1 MKVDMHF
8 HSNLSDGYLSK
19 DELIKRAY
27 DQKLDFIALTDH
39 DRVSYGFADE
49 VSKYGIKS
57 TNSVEISSYN
67 KKHNKSLHLT
77 FYAKEISKEIKDKI
91 NEVIEAKV
99 GLIKKQV
106 DFFNQIGFQI
116 DLEEMYKYYVSF
128 GRKYESLNKFDIVR
142 FMFLNPNNVLLAQK
156 INDGNKIDVEGFYLK
171 FLKRGGEKFDK
182 YAVIINDYEVPIETC
197 LDFVNKTSGVLSM
210 AHPNVTFRKGGIEEF
225 ERVLPYYIENS
236 GINAIEIN
244 AKATK
249 IWVESILKNKEKYG
263 LYLTFGSD
271 FHKDGL
277 DDGKHGY
284 FGEQNEF
291 ISSELLKESFLE
303 YEDKIIKKG

>member
-8 HSNLSDGYLSK
+8 HSNLSDWYLSK

-39 DRVSYGFADE
+39 DRVSYWFADE
-49 VSKYGIKS
+49 VSKYWIKS

-99 GLIKKQV
+99 WLIKKQV
-106 DFFNQIGFQI
+106 DFFNQIWFQI

-128 GRKYESLNKFDIVR
+128 WRKYESLNKFDIVR

-156 INDGNKIDVEGFYLK
+156 INDWNKIDVEGFYLK
-171 FLKRGGEKFDK
+171 FLKRGWEKFDK

-197 LDFVNKTSGVLSM
+197 LDFVNKTSWVLSM
-210 AHPNVTFRKGGIEEF
+210 AHPNVTFRKWWIEEF

-236 GINAIEIN
+236 WINAIEIN

-249 IWVESILKNKEKYG
+249 IWVESILKNKEKYW
-263 LYLTFGSD
+263 LYLTFWSD
-271 FHKDGL
+271 FHKDWL
-277 DDGKHGY
+277 DDWKHWY
-284 FGEQNEF
+284 FWEQNEF

-303 YEDKIIKKG
+303 YEDKIIKKW